1 MRPSAGIQI
10 CLLRIGWTRS
20 WIAYKS
26 KVKDDVL
33 RSLIVFTAFMVIDF
47 LTCVVAFALEKK
59 EDWKLLAPLLPQRFV
74 YRQIMYWVLLCAV
87 MRKAQ

>member
-1 MRPSAGIQI
+1 M
-10 CLLRIGWTRS
+10 
-20 WIAYKS
+20 
-26 KVKDDVL
+26 L
-33 RSLIVFTAFMVIDF
+33 RSLIFFTALMVIDF

-74 YRQIMYWVLLCAV
+74 YRQIMYWVLLRAV